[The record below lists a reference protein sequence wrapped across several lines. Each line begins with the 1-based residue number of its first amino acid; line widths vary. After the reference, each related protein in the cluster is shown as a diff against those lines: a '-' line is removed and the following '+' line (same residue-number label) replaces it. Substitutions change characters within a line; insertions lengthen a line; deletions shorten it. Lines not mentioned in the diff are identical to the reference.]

1 MFREESNSIGA
12 PRGFSLG
19 PLISTQKDEKSIIHL
34 FSYLFSKCSPSTSL
48 VGVSSAQAPLS
59 LSEVCVL
66 AGEDDKQEN
75 VVLDT
80 NICVVFVAYRV
91 YLCILPQS

>member
-1 MFREESNSIGA
+1 MLTE
-12 PRGFSLG
+12 
-19 PLISTQKDEKSIIHL
+19 HL
-34 FSYLFSKCSPSTSL
+34 L

-66 AGEDDKQEN
+66 AGEDDKQET

-91 YLCILPQS
+91 YLCILPQSQLVLLPAQTLHH